1 MVFKVDGTTGA
12 ILSSL
17 HSTNGAVRFIS
28 EAVVFDRYL
37 HFYPEWVDKVGYLP
51 VTGTYLCFLYR
62 HHAMY
67 DC

>member
-1 MVFKVDGTTGA
+1 MFTAMVFKVDGTTGA

-37 HFYPEWVDKVGYLP
+37 YILTLSSV
-51 VTGTYLCFLYR
+51 VT
-62 HHAMY
+62 
-67 DC
+67 